1 MKHGTWSMYV
11 NRGCRCLACRAANRA
26 AIALYRAR
34 GTTVPRATEPEPQ
47 VLVSLL
53 GLKLRG

>member
-1 MKHGTWSMYV
+1 MYV